1 MSAELLA
8 VSKGGEI
15 KQRSQL
21 QAAFLFSACTMI
33 PSEYFYWCLFLPSFF
48 SKTSEP
54 LSYRHCISTNQ
65 ITAPN
70 PLREFISEQ

>member
-21 QAAFLFSACTMI
+21 QAAFLFSACTTI
-33 PSEYFYWCLFLPSFF
+33 PSEYFYWCLFFTIFL
-48 SKTSEP
+48 
-54 LSYRHCISTNQ
+54 L
-65 ITAPN
+65 
-70 PLREFISEQ
+70 